1 MGSEMCI
8 RDSFGSDSQS
18 LPRLLP
24 VDRKQKELDID
35 ELGDA
40 KDGDLVEVKTIK
52 IGKYDDAR
60 ARVLNV
66 IGSLK
71 TEKAISHIALHEHEI
86 PHIFP
91 DEVMEAAEAATETEV
106 GPKREDWRDM
116 PLITIDPA
124 DAKDHDDAVF
134 AEADPD
140 NNGGYVVTIAIADVS
155 FYIRP
160 NSALD
165 KEARLRGNS
174 VYFPDRVVPMLPE
187 RISNNLC
194 SLKEGLD
201 RPALAVKIWLD
212 ANGKKKKHRFHRI
225 MMRSHGGL
233 SYEEAQ
239 AAIEGDV
246 SDRAAPLLENT
257 LKPLWAA
264 YALSL
269 IHI

>member
-1 MGSEMCI
+1 M
-8 RDSFGSDSQS
+8 
-18 LPRLLP
+18 
-24 VDRKQKELDID
+24 
-35 ELGDA
+35 
-40 KDGDLVEVKTIK
+40 
-52 IGKYDDAR
+52 
-60 ARVLNV
+60 

-91 DEVMEAAEAATETEV
+91 DEVMEAAEAASETEV

-134 AEADPD
+134 AEADPN

-160 NSALD
+160 NTALD

-194 SLKEGLD
+194 SLC
-201 RPALAVKIWLD
+201 
-212 ANGKKKKHRFHRI
+212 
-225 MMRSHGGL
+225 
-233 SYEEAQ
+233 
-239 AAIEGDV
+239 
-246 SDRAAPLLENT
+246 LLYT
-257 LKPLWAA
+257 SPSPRDQRGSRMPSSA
-264 YALSL
+264 
-269 IHI
+269 